1 MKITSGL
8 LLYKYDKYKYDIFVN
23 DDQMSNSN
31 EQLKWWKDYETKWR
45 VNELQYKHIIQCR
58 M

>member
-23 DDQMSNSN
+23 GDQMSNSN